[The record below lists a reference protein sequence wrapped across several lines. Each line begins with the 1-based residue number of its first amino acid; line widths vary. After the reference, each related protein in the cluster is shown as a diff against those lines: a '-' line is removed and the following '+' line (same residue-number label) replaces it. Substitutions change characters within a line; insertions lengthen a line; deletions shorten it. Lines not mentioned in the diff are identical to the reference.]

1 MIGNKHSRRCEQY
14 LPVRGMRL
22 PSSRFLS
29 EEMMETATLQEGG
42 NGATGSAPYL
52 TGTDK
57 PIRNSGDGGRVTG
70 DGIERQVN
78 LPKSRRA
85 DKLAQGLGW
94 FSIGLGTAQILAPRA
109 MSRLVGVKDADNN
122 TGLMRVLGLREISAG
137 IGLLADPKPTG
148 FAAARVAG
156 DAMDLALMVRTLAT
170 PENDRGRALLAT
182 AFVVGAGILDVL
194 ATEELARTTPK
205 VAHPDRSGEALS
217 VKKSVTVNRPLDEV
231 YAFWQDFENLP
242 QFMKHLDSVQNT
254 GENTSRWTAGSA
266 QGESVQWDVQLV
278 ERQPNQLL
286 SWKTIGVSDIKG
298 HGQVEFRPAPG
309 GRGTEVHANIS
320 YQMPGGAVGKRLAAI
335 FRDIP
340 GVKIENQ
347 LNVFKQIMETGE
359 EVRSDSSI
367 HKGPHPAQPPSG
379 RVNFQDQVTA

>member
-1 MIGNKHSRRCEQY
+1 
-14 LPVRGMRL
+14 
-22 PSSRFLS
+22 
-29 EEMMETATLQEGG
+29 METVSLQESGK
-42 NGATGSAPYL
+42 GATSSAPYL

-57 PIRNSGDGGRVTG
+57 PIRDRGVGGRVTG
-70 DGIERQVN
+70 DGVERQVD
-78 LPKSRRA
+78 LAKARRA

-94 FSIGLGTAQILAPRA
+94 FSIGLGTAQILAPRV

-122 TGLMRVLGLREISAG
+122 TGLMRALGVREIAAG

-156 DAMDLALMVRTLAT
+156 DAMDLALMARTLAT
-170 PENDRGRALLAT
+170 PENDRGRALVAT

-194 ATEELARTTPK
+194 ATEQLSATAPK
-205 VAHPDRSGEALS
+205 VTHPDRSGEALS
-217 VKKSVTVNRPLDEV
+217 VKRSVTVNRPVEEV
-231 YAFWQDFENLP
+231 YAFWQNFENLP
-242 QFMKHLDSVQNT
+242 QFMKHLDSVETT
-254 GENTSRWTAGSA
+254 GENTSRWSAGSA
-266 QGESVQWDVQLV
+266 LGQSVQWDVQLV
-278 ERQPNQLL
+278 ERQPNRLL
-286 SWKTIGVSDIKG
+286 SWKTVGISDITG

-320 YQMPGGAVGKRLAAI
+320 YQVPGGAVGKRLARI

-340 GVKIENQ
+340 GVTIENQ

-379 RVNFQDQVTA
+379 RVNFQHQATA